1 MASRQR
7 QWEADVVLRDGAT
20 MHLRPMRGSDA
31 VAVRE
36 LHAGQSDSSVYYRFF
51 APRARLSDKDV
62 ESFVAVDQYRDVSLG
77 IFTAAADGG
86 RLVAIGGFNTTAPGC
101 AEVAFYV
108 ADSQHGRGLGSVLL
122 DHLAGAARDVGISQF
137 SAYVLPAN
145 RKMINVFKDAGYRL
159 TTELDDGVIEILVD
173 LRSTDQSWRVM
184 VAREQ
189 HSESQAMAKLMTPQ
203 QVVVIDTPTGEITE
217 LAPGAI
223 RADSASQLPD
233 DIDLTGALALLG
245 ADLRELETQIA
256 ALGERGVAAAVVY
269 RGAGQ
274 VDAEVAL
281 SLWRAARRAGV
292 RLVGPASAGVLTAD
306 GANYLC
312 VPSPSSGGGIDVFVQ
327 SAEVAAHLF
336 DELKRNHL
344 PIRSALC
351 AGYRLD
357 ISGNDTM
364 QYWAANPRTE
374 PALICLDTIGN
385 ARKFARIARHLA
397 TQRPVIALITAGT
410 AKEKVPGHMV
420 TTSRADPQILT
431 QLLRQA
437 GVIPTRHLPH
447 MVQLARIAAGG
458 IPAGTRIG
466 AITSATV
473 ISTQIR
479 AKAALADL
487 QWQGAVTWQLARGA
501 KGGELDQIAELSSR
515 CDLVVLALSAVTA
528 SERANLAAALQHIT
542 TPARTATWV
551 ASIGGLHEPEIAT
564 PNGPIIHFSD
574 IGQAIGHIADL
585 IHTTAKRTQI
595 AADKLVDYPNL
606 RPGEARELVRSY
618 LQEPV
623 DETDAA
629 SAVLAKYGIAVL
641 PTKSASTVEESQQIA
656 NHFGYPVVVK
666 SQQQSLR
673 HRTDLGGIA
682 LDVGD
687 ADAVRAAVGRF
698 QRRGETS
705 WDIQPMAPTG
715 AACVL
720 RAFEDPLYGPVLA
733 FALAGDAE
741 EILHD
746 VSYRIAPL
754 TKADT
759 YQMINE
765 VAASIRLHGYKGVP
779 ALDVDALAELVG
791 RVSMLK
797 DDIPDIAAINLHPV
811 IVGETG
817 VKIAGAT
824 LQVAA
829 HRRRDD
835 ARRALPAPQ
844 LGRQV
849 QQ

>member
-1 MASRQR
+1 MDSGQR

-20 MHLRPMRGSDA
+20 MHLRPMRESDA
-31 VAVRE
+31 PAVRQ

-51 APRARLSDKDV
+51 APRTRLSEKDV
-62 ESFVAVDQYRDVSLG
+62 ASFVAVDQHRDVSLG

-122 DHLAGAARDVGISQF
+122 DHLAGAAKDVGISQF

-159 TTELDDGVIEILVD
+159 TTELDDGVIEIMVD

-203 QVVVIDTPTGEITE
+203 QVVVIDTPGGELTE
-217 LAPGAI
+217 LAPAAI
-223 RADSASQLPD
+223 RATRADQLPPKV
-233 DIDLTGALALLG
+233 DLHGALALLAAPLDQLG
-245 ADLRELETQIA
+245 SELET
-256 ALGERGVAAAVVY
+256 LGKRGVAAAVVY

-274 VDAEVAL
+274 VEPEVAL
-281 SLWRAARRAGV
+281 ALWRAARAAGV
-292 RLVGPASAGVLTAD
+292 RLVGPASAGVLTAC

-312 VPSPSSGGGIDVFVQ
+312 VPSPPAQGGIDVFVQ

-336 DELKRNHL
+336 DELKCAHL
-344 PIRSALC
+344 AIRSALS

-364 QYWAANPRTE
+364 QYWAANPRPE

-385 ARKFARIARHLA
+385 ARKFVRIARHLA

-420 TTSRADPQILT
+420 TTSSADPRVLT

-437 GVIPTRHLPH
+437 GVIPTRHLPE
-447 MVQLARIAAGG
+447 MVQLARLASAG
-458 IPAGTRIG
+458 IPGGVRIG
-466 AITSATV
+466 AVTSSSV

-479 AKAALADL
+479 SKATLNKL
-487 QWQGAVTWQLARGA
+487 QWVGDVHWELASGAAGGQL
-501 KGGELDQIAELSSR
+501 EIIAELAER
-515 CDLVVLALSAVTA
+515 CDLLILALSAVNA
-528 SERANLAAALQHIT
+528 SERGALGAALEHIT
-542 TPARTATWV
+542 SQERSIPWV
-551 ASIGGLHEPEIAT
+551 ANIGALHQTEIAT
-564 PNGPIIHFSD
+564 PTGPIVHFSD
-574 IGQAIGHIADL
+574 VGEAVRLYAQL
-585 IHTTAKRTQI
+585 IHTATKRSQI
-595 AADKLVDYPNL
+595 ATEKLVDYPDL
-606 RPGEARELVRSY
+606 RPAEARELVRGY
-618 LQEPV
+618 LTDPV
-623 DETDAA
+623 DETEAA
-629 SAVLAKYGIAVL
+629 SAVLATYGISVL
-641 PTKSASTVEESQQIA
+641 PTKSASSVEESQAIA

-666 SQQQSLR
+666 SQQLSLR

-687 ADAVRAAVGRF
+687 ADAVRTAVGRF
-698 QRRGETS
+698 QRRGEHS

-715 AACVL
+715 AACVI
-720 RAFEDPLYGPVLA
+720 RAIEDPLYGPVLS

-765 VAASIRLHGYKGVP
+765 VDAAVRLRGYKGVP
-779 ALDVDALAELVG
+779 ALDVDALAELLG
-791 RVSMLK
+791 RLSMLK
-797 DDIPDIAAINLHPV
+797 DDIPDIAAIHLHPV
-811 IVGETG
+811 IVGKEG
-817 VKIAGAT
+817 AKIAGAT
-824 LQVAA
+824 LHVAA

-844 LGRQV
+844 IGRQV